1 MRFLLRF
8 LMLFMPLL
16 RWPLRAWIKTHASP
30 SDLGEIALTAD
41 KPLCYVLP
49 VASVF
54 DWLALEVVC
63 AQHGLARPQLAGNRM
78 PSVNRAVV
86 LALPTGRSRGRSE
99 LHRIVCRGLHDHS
112 FDVQMVPVSVFW
124 GRNPVKETSLLR
136 ILFADSERSGRL
148 RKLLIVLANGRNTL
162 VHFGQPLDYRAIL
175 DPDAAP
181 DMMVRKLVR
190 VLRIHFRRQRA
201 ATLGPALSRRS
212 QLINSL
218 LADPDVQQSIEH
230 AARRQDVSV
239 SAARARARD
248 YANEIAA
255 DYSNIA
261 IGFMLRVLTW
271 LWHRIYDGVDVRHL
285 ARLRATTHDR
295 REVIYLPSHR
305 SHMDY
310 LLVSYI
316 LYREGLALPQ
326 IAAGVNLNFWPVGAL
341 LRRCGAFYL
350 RRSFKGDRLYTA
362 VFRAYVD
369 VLIARGQPMKFY
381 LEGGRS
387 RTGRLLSPKTGML
400 SMAVT
405 SALGGKGAPAVVVPV
420 YIGYDRVMEVNKY
433 FDELRG
439 TRAKK
444 GESMGD
450 LVRGSSKILKRKY
463 GRVFVSFGEP
473 IDLQAYA
480 DAHMP
485 DWRESMRGLEM
496 DSRPRWLQD
505 FVAGLADRVM
515 LGINA
520 TATLNAT
527 GLVSLVLLGS
537 PQKAVVEDEM
547 VATLTLLARLAHC
560 SPYSADATGP
570 ASTDGRE
577 LLAEAEPLM
586 GLVRV
591 PHAWGAVLTVDSRQG
606 VLLTYT
612 RNNVMHLFALP
623 SLVANFFAHFERRD
637 RARILDDAV
646 ELYPLLASELFLRW
660 APDEARVALDE
671 AIDGLL
677 TCGLLRVDE
686 VNPDRLRRPEIGS
699 DAFAALMSL
708 SRIMR
713 ESLERYAMTIML
725 LSHHQESGV
734 VKRGRFERQCQLMAE
749 RMAILTGRNSP
760 EFFDS
765 RLFRNHLQ
773 TLVRVELL
781 HKQGNKL
788 HIDARLPEVAES
800 ALQLLGP
807 DLRQSIAH
815 LTSLPHLDDGAEH
828 ASADD
833 EGAQG
838 D

>member
-1 MRFLLRF
+1 MAWLLRI
-8 LMLFMPLL
+8 LSLFTPLL
-16 RWPLRAWIKTHASP
+16 RWPVRAWINTHASP
-30 SDLGEIALTAD
+30 SDLSELALDRD
-41 KPLCYVLP
+41 KPVCYVLP
-49 VASVF
+49 VASVM
-54 DWLALEVVC
+54 DWLALEAVC
-63 AQHGLARPQLAGNRM
+63 AERGLPRPYLATHGM
-78 PSVNRAVV
+78 PSMQRSMVV
-86 LALPTGRSRGRSE
+86 ALPSGRRGERAD
-99 LHRIVCRGLHDHS
+99 LHRIVSRGLHDQNY
-112 FDVQMVPVSVFW
+112 DVQLVPVSVFW
-124 GRNPVKETSLLR
+124 GRNPVKETSLFR

-148 RKLLIVLANGRNTL
+148 RKLLIVLANGHNTL
-162 VHFGQPLDYRAIL
+162 VHFGQPLDYRGFL
-175 DPDAAP
+175 DEAESAAP
-181 DMMVRKLVR
+181 DLMVRKLVR

-218 LADPDVQQSIEH
+218 LADADVQQAIEDS
-230 AARRQDVSV
+230 ARRDKVSTD
-239 SAARARARD
+239 AARARARD

-316 LYREGLALPQ
+316 LYKEGLALPQ

-369 VLIARGQPMKFY
+369 ALIQRGQPMKFY
-381 LEGGRS
+381 PEGGRS

-405 SALGGKGAPAVVVPV
+405 SALGGKGAPAAIVPV

-439 TRAKK
+439 TRVKK

-450 LVRGSSKILKRKY
+450 LVRGSTKVLKRKY

-480 DAHMP
+480 DSHLP
-485 DWRESMRGLEM
+485 DWRERMRGLEM
-496 DSRPRWLQD
+496 DARPNWLQE
-505 FVAGLADRVM
+505 FVANLAERVM
-515 LGINA
+515 ESINA

-527 GLVSLVLLGS
+527 GLASLVLLGS
-537 PQKAVVEDEM
+537 PQKAVAEDEM
-547 VATLTLLARLAHC
+547 VDTLALLAELARRC
-560 SPYSADATGP
+560 PYSRDATAP
-570 ASTDGRE
+570 EQTDGRE
-577 LLAEAEPLM
+577 LLAEAEPM
-586 GLVRV
+586 MRLVRV
-591 PHAWGAVLTVDSRQG
+591 PHAWGDVLTVESRQA

-623 SLVANFFAHFERRD
+623 SLVANFLAHAESCE
-637 RARILDDAV
+637 RARLLDDAV

-660 APDEARVALDE
+660 PPEQARVALNE
-671 AIDGLL
+671 SIDGLL
-677 TCGLLRVDE
+677 ECGLIRADE
-686 VNPDRLRRPEIGS
+686 HGRLLRPEAGTRE
-699 DAFAALMSL
+699 FAALMSL
-708 SRIMR
+708 ARIMR
-713 ESLERYAMTIML
+713 ESLERYAMTVML
-725 LSHHQESGV
+725 LSHNLEEGHVE
-734 VKRGRFERQCQLMAE
+734 RGRFERQCQLMAE

-773 TLVRVELL
+773 TLVRVGLL
-781 HKQGNKL
+781 HPQGSQL
-788 HIDARLPEVAES
+788 AIDPALRDVAEH
-800 ALQLLGP
+800 ALQLLGA
-807 DLRQSIAH
+807 DLRQSLAH
-815 LTSLPHLDDGAEH
+815 LTSLPHLDDGSDGSASGGASKAAE
-828 ASADD
+828 
-833 EGAQG
+833 
-838 D
+838 

>member
-1 MRFLLRF
+1 MGWLLRI
-8 LMLFMPLL
+8 LSLFVPLL
-16 RWPLRAWIKTHASP
+16 RWPLRAWINTHASP
-30 SDLGEIALTAD
+30 SDLSEIALARD
-41 KPLCYVLP
+41 KPVCYVLP
-49 VASVF
+49 VASVM
-54 DWLALEVVC
+54 DWLALEAVC
-63 AQHGLARPQLAGNRM
+63 AEQGLPRPYLAGNSM
-78 PSVNRAVV
+78 PSMQRSVV
-86 LALPTGRSRGRSE
+86 VALPVGRSGERSD
-99 LHRIVCRGLHDHS
+99 LHRIVARGLHDHNY
-112 FDVQMVPVSVFW
+112 DVQLVPVSVFW
-124 GRNPVKETSLLR
+124 GRNPVKETSLFR

-162 VHFGQPLDYRAIL
+162 VHFGQPLDYRGFL
-175 DPDAAP
+175 DEAEVSAP
-181 DMMVRKLVR
+181 DVMVRKLVR

-201 ATLGPALSRRS
+201 ATLGPTLSRCS

-218 LADPDVQQSIEH
+218 LADADVQQAIEDSARRDKVSVA
-230 AARRQDVSV
+230 AARS
-239 SAARARARD
+239 RARD

-271 LWHRIYDGVDVRHL
+271 LWNRIYDGVDVRHL

-316 LYREGLALPQ
+316 LYQEGLALPQ

-369 VLIARGQPMKFY
+369 VLIQRGQPMKFY
-381 LEGGRS
+381 PEGGRS

-405 SALGGKGAPAVVVPV
+405 SALGGKGAPAAIVPV

-450 LVRGSSKILKRKY
+450 LVRGSTKVLKRKY

-480 DAHMP
+480 DAHLP
-485 DWRESMRGLEM
+485 DWRERMRGLEM
-496 DSRPRWLQD
+496 DARPRWLQD
-505 FVAGLADRVM
+505 FVANLAERVM
-515 LGINA
+515 ERINA

-527 GLVSLVLLGS
+527 GLASLILLGS
-537 PQKAVVEDEM
+537 PQKAVAEDEM
-547 VATLTLLARLAHC
+547 VQTLSLLAELARVC
-560 SPYSADATGP
+560 PYSRDATAP
-570 ASTDGRE
+570 EHTDGHA
-577 LLAEAEPLM
+577 LLAEAEPMMRLI
-586 GLVRV
+586 RV
-591 PHAWGAVLTVDSRQG
+591 PHAWGDVLTVESRQA

-623 SLVANFFAHFERRD
+623 SLVANFFAHAEWREREQVVD
-637 RARILDDAV
+637 GAV

-660 APDEARVALDE
+660 PPGQARAALGE

-677 TCGLLRVDE
+677 ACGLLLTDE
-686 VNPDRLRRPEIGS
+686 QGRLQRPQAGS
-699 DAFAALMSL
+699 AAFAALMSL

-713 ESLERYAMTIML
+713 EALERYAMTVML
-725 LSHHQESGV
+725 LSHNLENGSV
-734 VKRGRFERQCQLMAE
+734 ERARFERQCQLMAE

-773 TLVRVELL
+773 TLVRVGLL
-781 HKQGNKL
+781 HQQGSTL
-788 HIDARLPEVAES
+788 EIDPALRDVAEH
-800 ALQLLGP
+800 ALQLLGA

-815 LTSLPHLDDGAEH
+815 LTSLPHLDDGSDSSTAK
-828 ASADD
+828 ASA
-833 EGAQG
+833 ATS
-838 D
+838 

>member
-16 RWPLRAWIKTHASP
+16 RWPLRAWINTHASP
-30 SDLGEIALTAD
+30 SDLEEISLAAD

-49 VASVF
+49 VASVM
-54 DWLALEVVC
+54 DWLALEAVC
-63 AQHGLARPQLAGNRM
+63 AEHGLPRPQLAGNRM
-78 PSVNRAVV
+78 PSMQRAVV
-86 LALPTGRSRGRSE
+86 LALPVGRSRERSE
-99 LHRIVCRGLHDHS
+99 LQRIVSRGLHDKN

-124 GRNPVKETSLLR
+124 GRNPVKETSLFR
-136 ILFADSERSGRL
+136 ILFADSERTGRL

-162 VHFGQPLDYRAIL
+162 VHFGQPLDYRGFL
-175 DPDAAP
+175 DEGAAP
-181 DMMVRKLVR
+181 DTMVRKLVR

-218 LADPDVQQSIEH
+218 LADPDVQHSIEA
-230 AARRQDVSV
+230 AARRENVTV

-316 LYREGLALPQ
+316 LYQEGLALPQ

-369 VLIARGQPMKFY
+369 VLIQRGQPMKFY
-381 LEGGRS
+381 PEGGRS

-405 SALGGKGAPAVVVPV
+405 SALGGKGAPAAIVPV

-439 TRAKK
+439 TRPKK

-450 LVRGSSKILKRKY
+450 LVRGSTKVLKRKY

-480 DAHMP
+480 DAHLP
-485 DWRESMRGLEM
+485 DWREQMRSLDM
-496 DSRPRWLQD
+496 DARPRWLQD
-505 FVAGLADRVM
+505 FVSSLAERVM
-515 LGINA
+515 EGINA

-527 GLVSLVLLGS
+527 GLASLVLLGS
-537 PQKAVVEDEM
+537 PQKAVAEDEM
-547 VATLTLLARLAHC
+547 VGTLALLAQLARH
-560 SPYSADATGP
+560 SPYSRDATAP
-570 ASTDGRE
+570 AETDGRK

-586 GLVRV
+586 RLIRV
-591 PHAWGAVLTVDSRQG
+591 PHAWGDVLTVESRQA

-623 SLVANFFAHFERRD
+623 SLVANFFAHFEHRD
-637 RARILDDAV
+637 RARVLDDAV

-660 APDEARVALDE
+660 RPDEARAALDG

-677 TCGLLRVDE
+677 DCGFLLTDE
-686 VNPDRLRRPEIGS
+686 SGQLRRPQAGS
-699 DAFAALMSL
+699 NAFAALMSL

-713 ESLERYAMTIML
+713 EALERYAMTAML
-725 LSHHQESGV
+725 LSHNLESGSV
-734 VKRGRFERQCQLMAE
+734 ERGRFERQCQLMAE

-773 TLVRVELL
+773 TLVRVGLL
-781 HKQGNKL
+781 QQQGNKL
-788 HIDARLPEVAES
+788 HIDAALRDVAEH

-815 LTSLPHLDDGAEH
+815 LTSLPHLEDGAEAQAGDS
-828 ASADD
+828 ASTAAA
-833 EGAQG
+833 G
-838 D
+838 

>member
-16 RWPLRAWIKTHASP
+16 RWPLRAWINTHASP
-30 SDLGEIALTAD
+30 SDLSELALAAD

-49 VASVF
+49 VASIM

-63 AQHGLARPQLAGNRM
+63 AENGLPRPCLAGNRL
-78 PSVNRAVV
+78 PSVERAVV
-86 LALPTGRSRGRSE
+86 LALPTGRARTRSE
-99 LHRIVCRGLHDHS
+99 LHRIICRSLHDQS

-124 GRNPVKETSLLR
+124 GRNPVQETSLLR

-162 VHFGQPLDYRAIL
+162 VHFGQPLDYRRFLAQ
-175 DPDAAP
+175 PAAP
-181 DMMVRKLVR
+181 DAMVRKLVR

-201 ATLGPALSRRS
+201 ATLGPVLSRRS

-218 LADPDVQQSIEH
+218 LADADVQQAIEQ
-230 AARRQDVSV
+230 AARREQVTV
-239 SAARARARD
+239 ATARWRARD

-271 LWHRIYDGVDVRHL
+271 LWHRLYDGVDVRHL

-316 LYREGLALPQ
+316 LYKEGLALPQ

-369 VLIARGQPMKFY
+369 VLITRGQPMKFY
-381 LEGGRS
+381 PEGGRS

-405 SALGGKGAPAVVVPV
+405 SALGGNGAPAAIVPV
-420 YIGYDRVMEVNKY
+420 YIGYDRVMEVSKY

-439 TRAKK
+439 TRPKK
-444 GESMGD
+444 GESMGN
-450 LVRGSSKILKRKY
+450 LLRSSSKVLGRKY
-463 GRVFVSFGEP
+463 GRAFVSFGEP

-480 DAHMP
+480 DTHLP
-485 DWRESMRGLEM
+485 DWRERMRGLDM
-496 DSRPRWLQD
+496 DSRPDWLAP
-505 FVAGLADRVM
+505 FIGGLSERVM
-515 LGINA
+515 QGINA

-537 PQKAVVEDEM
+537 PQKAVAEDEM
-547 VATLTLLARLAHC
+547 VATLTLLARLARQR
-560 SPYSADATGP
+560 PYSADATAP
-570 ASTDGRE
+570 AETDGKA

-586 GLVRV
+586 QLIRV
-591 PHAWGAVLTVDSRQG
+591 PHAWGDVLTVESRQG

-623 SLVANFFAHFERRD
+623 SLIANFFAHSESRV
-637 RARILDDAV
+637 RARLLDDAV

-660 APDEARVALDE
+660 APAQARGALDV

-677 TCGLLRVDE
+677 DCGFLRAD
-686 VNPDRLRRPEIGS
+686 DLGHLHRPQVGS
-699 DAFAALMSL
+699 SAFAALMSL
-708 SRIMR
+708 ARIMR
-713 ESLERYAMTIML
+713 EALERYAMTVML
-725 LSHHQESGV
+725 LSHNLESEV
-734 VKRGRFERQCQLMAE
+734 VERRRFERQCQLMAE

-781 HKQGNKL
+781 HQQGSRL
-788 HIDARLPEVAES
+788 HIDARLGDVAEH

-815 LTSLPHLDDGAEH
+815 LTSLPHLDDGVKAKD
-828 ASADD
+828 ADD
-833 EGAQG
+833 KQPPA